1 MTEMNVSEN
10 LWNEDELLEHL
21 EQMQDQI
28 EKLQTE
34 KEEIINYRREAET
47 WHMEQEQKL
56 SSEISAL
63 QLTLQQAQNKLQE
76 QSAQIVKL
84 NSADLILKENEQLKQ
99 EVKGARATIIHYENA
114 YQKRVQNLEKKEADI
129 AAEKRR
135 VRKMKEDESELIKEK
150 AEEIANSKILTVKRK
165 CEDAKTKMK
174 YRHEEDTKNLRKWL
188 LFLFAYAVSMTM
200 LVVGLYASEV
210 LNKTSEQLILV
221 TVIIHGIYLY
231 LRVQRDA

>member
-10 LWNEDELLEHL
+10 LWSEDELLEQM
-21 EQMQDQI
+21 EEMQDHI
-28 EKLQTE
+28 ERLQRDNMDFLNNLQKAEKRNTE
-34 KEEIINYRREAET
+34 
-47 WHMEQEQKL
+47 MEQKHL
-56 SSEISAL
+56 SEISAL
-63 QLTLQQAQNKLQE
+63 QSTLQQAQSKLQE
-76 QSAQIVKL
+76 QSAQIVRL

-114 YQKRVQNLEKKEADI
+114 FQKRMQNLEKKEADI

-135 VRKMKEDESELIKEK
+135 VRKMKEDESELINEK
-150 AEEIANSKILTVKRK
+150 AEEIANPKILTVKRK
-165 CEDAKTKMK
+165 CEDAKAKMK
-174 YRHEEDTKNLRKWL
+174 HRHEEDTRNLKKWL

-200 LVVGLYASEV
+200 LVVGLYVSEV

-231 LRVQRDA
+231 LRVQRDT

>member
-10 LWNEDELLEHL
+10 LWSEDELLEQL

-63 QLTLQQAQNKLQE
+63 QLTLQQAQSKLQE

-135 VRKMKEDESELIKEK
+135 VRKMLEDESELIKEK
-150 AEEIANSKILTVKRK
+150 AEEIANPKILTVKRK
-165 CEDAKTKMK
+165 YEDAKTKMK
-174 YRHEEDTKNLRKWL
+174 HRHEEDTRNLKKWL

-231 LRVQRDA
+231 LRSQRDT

>member
-10 LWNEDELLEHL
+10 LWSEDELLEQL

-28 EKLQTE
+28 EKLQAE
-34 KEEIINYRREAET
+34 KEEIIKYRREAET
-47 WHMEQEQKL
+47 WHTEQEQKL

-63 QLTLQQAQNKLQE
+63 QLTLQQAQSKLQE